1 MQMTKII
8 IAIDGYSSTGKST
21 FAKLVAARLGY
32 IYIDTGAIYRAV
44 TLCAIQHHIIGDDAA
59 INMPE
64 LEKMLSN
71 IEIEFRNTGKGGG
84 SETYLNNTNVEQQIR
99 RLDVSSKVS
108 HIAALP
114 IVRKYVDD
122 KLRVFGAEKG
132 VVMDGRDIGTA
143 VFPDA
148 ELKLFMTADPKIRAQ
163 RRIDEMR
170 AKGEN
175 PNPEDVLKN
184 LLERDYIDT
193 HREAAPLTQAP
204 DAILLDNSHM
214 TLDQQMEWIMNILRE
229 RYEN

>member
-44 TLCAIQHHIIGDDAA
+44 TLCAIQNHIISDDAA

-71 IEIEFRNTGKGGG
+71 TEIEFRNTGKGGG
-84 SETYLNNTNVEQQIR
+84 SETYLNNTNVELQIR
-99 RLDVSSKVS
+99 RLDVSNKVS

-122 KLRVFGAEKG
+122 KLRVFGAAKG

-214 TLDQQMEWIMNILRE
+214 TLDQQMEWIMNILKD

>member
-44 TLCAIQHHIIGDDAA
+44 TLCAIQHHIISDDAA

-71 IEIEFRNTGKGGG
+71 TEIEFRNTGKGGG
-84 SETYLNNTNVEQQIR
+84 SETYLNNTNVELQIR
-99 RLDVSSKVS
+99 RLDVSNKVS

-122 KLRVFGAEKG
+122 KLRVFGAAKG

-214 TLDQQMEWIMNILRE
+214 TLDQQMEWIMNILKD

>member
-1 MQMTKII
+1 MTKII

-44 TLCAIQHHIIGDDAA
+44 TLCAIQNHIISDDAA

-84 SETYLNNTNVEQQIR
+84 SETYLNNTNVELQIR
-99 RLDVSSKVS
+99 RLDVSNKVS

-122 KLRVFGAEKG
+122 KLRVFGAAKG

-214 TLDQQMEWIMNILRE
+214 TLDQQMEWIMNILKD

>member
-44 TLCAIQHHIIGDDAA
+44 TLCAIQNHIISDDAA

-71 IEIEFRNTGKGGG
+71 TEIEFRNTGKGGG
-84 SETYLNNTNVEQQIR
+84 SETYLNKSNVELQIR
-99 RLDVSSKVS
+99 RLDVSNKVS

-122 KLRVFGAEKG
+122 KLRVFGAAKG

-214 TLDQQMEWIMNILRE
+214 TLDQQMEWIMNILKD